1 MAQNDMLKRYLDAG
15 IAFTQ
20 MTRAKAEEIVKD
32 LVTAGEVQR
41 DQMQAQVDELIER
54 SRHNTEQLL
63 DMVRQEVTSQF
74 AQLGLVT
81 KDDLE
86 SLARRLGERFGVP
99 GRGRAT
105 GAPTTPATSPP
116 AAKAA
121 KAANAA
127 NAPAKKAPA
136 RKAAADMSASSPVA
150 GPAKKAPAK
159 KAPAKKAPAKK
170 APAKKAPAKM
180 APAKKA
186 TAAKKAP
193 GKKAAPGDTLGS

>member
-54 SRHNTEQLL
+54 SRRNTDQLL
-63 DMVRQEVTSQF
+63 ALVRQEVSTQF

-86 SLARRLGERFGVP
+86 SLARRLGERFGVGP
-99 GRGRAT
+99 RDRTPKA
-105 GAPTTPATSPP
+105 AATPAV
-116 AAKAA
+116 K
-121 KAANAA
+121 K
-127 NAPAKKAPA
+127 APAKKAAAKKAPA
-136 RKAAADMSASSPVA
+136 KKAAAV
-150 GPAKKAPAK
+150 KKAPAK

-170 APAKKAPAKM
+170 A
-180 APAKKA
+180 
-186 TAAKKAP
+186 AP
-193 GKKAAPGDTLGS
+193 GSAATSGS